1 MTIFAHGDP
10 ANNVFY
16 IHSGRVKL
24 SVLSRTGKE
33 AVAAILGRGDFF
45 GEGCLA
51 AQPRR
56 IATSCAM
63 TASTALVIEKPQMVA
78 LLRTEP
84 SLAQRFLAHMLTR
97 NIRVEE
103 DLMDQLVNSSKKR
116 LARVLLLLARM
127 GPTDGRCGSRRC
139 RRKR

>member
-1 MTIFAHGDP
+1 MTA
-10 ANNVFY
+10 
-16 IHSGRVKL
+16 
-24 SVLSRTGKE
+24 
-33 AVAAILGRGDFF
+33 
-45 GEGCLA
+45 
-51 AQPRR
+51 R
-56 IATSCAM
+56 IA
-63 TASTALVIEKPQMVA
+63 LVSEKPQMVA

-116 LARVLLLLARM
+116 LARVLLLLARI

-139 RRKR
+139 RRKRSPRSSAPRVRGSTSS